1 MPNATR
7 QTQCAVLGLALLF
20 ASPVWGQS
28 PDSSVIVI
36 EGGTLIDGTGSSSLT
51 GVTILIEGNRIREIG
66 RQEELTPPSG
76 ARVISATGKY
86 IIPGLIDSHVHYRHP
101 WLHRLYLANGVTTVR
116 DMADRLKESSR

>member
-36 EGGTLIDGTGSSSLT
+36 EGGTLIDGAGGSSLGGHACSPPT
-51 GVTILIEGNRIREIG
+51 GL
-66 RQEELTPPSG
+66 L
-76 ARVISATGKY
+76 
-86 IIPGLIDSHVHYRHP
+86 
-101 WLHRLYLANGVTTVR
+101 LA
-116 DMADRLKESSR
+116 D